1 MKLCLET
8 RVRLGEPV
16 MTVFHHVS
24 LESIVLLV
32 EIFVFVRQSKNKIYK
47 NKNWIEW
54 PSGLASSISLTEV
67 RHVCVRSGAGWVAFQ
82 MNSHNNSLLRPSEG
96 TLN

>member
-1 MKLCLET
+1 
-8 RVRLGEPV
+8 

-32 EIFVFVRQSKNKIYK
+32 EIFVFVRQSKQKIYK

-54 PSGLASSISLTEV
+54 PSRLASSISLTGLKLSMAVYGQELD
-67 RHVCVRSGAGWVAFQ
+67 GW
-82 MNSHNNSLLRPSEG
+82 PSR
-96 TLN
+96 